1 MGARIRGN
9 RRIIKFSLDCRLE
22 YFKRINICCPEM
34 ATEIY
39 AARCMLYDV
48 FEKID
53 NGEEVRG
60 ASSMVKVFS
69 SEVANRVADKA
80 VQIFWGALTLLMK
93 GHPVEKMYRD
103 IRMFRILM
111 ETTEVQKR

>member
-1 MGARIRGN
+1 
-9 RRIIKFSLDCRLE
+9 
-22 YFKRINICCPEM
+22 M

-53 NGEEVRG
+53 NGEELRG
-60 ASSMVKVFS
+60 ASSMVKVFPQRS
-69 SEVANRVADKA
+69 
-80 VQIFWGALTLLMK
+80 QIELPTKLYKSFGGHGLMK